1 MGNWSDDVVN
11 YFLTHRFHHAF
22 AKHVTPSSAN
32 AVSVVEYVYAYMLP
46 FVAGCAVC
54 APDERALLVA
64 VAVVSV
70 NNLLIHTPRLEVT
83 IKSISDTNSIHPR
96 LLCLRSMKRH
106 VAYQESITSINQ
118 SIAQEI
124 SKMLPWWAVSTAD
137 HMMHHRVQASHLR
150 RRSFE
155 SE

>member
-46 FVAGCAVC
+46 FVVGCALC

-118 SIAQEI
+118 SINRAGNQQDA
-124 SKMLPWWAVSTAD
+124 AVVGRE
-137 HMMHHRVQASHLR
+137 HRGPHDAPPSAGE
-150 RRSFE
+150 SFTE
-155 SE
+155 TLV

>member
-46 FVAGCAVC
+46 FVVGCAVC
-54 APDERALLVA
+54 APDERALLAA

-70 NNLLIHTPRLEVT
+70 NNLLIHTPRLEVINQS
-83 IKSISDTNSIHPR
+83 IKSISNTN
-96 LLCLRSMKRH
+96 C
-106 VAYQESITSINQ
+106 
-118 SIAQEI
+118 
-124 SKMLPWWAVSTAD
+124 SK
-137 HMMHHRVQASHLR
+137 SHL
-150 RRSFE
+150 
-155 SE
+155 